1 MTQTTSTPVRL
12 RARDGFVLAA
22 RHFAPTTTTPPA
34 SPAGTVVIASATG
47 VKATYYRRYAEFL
60 AGHGFHAVTFDY
72 RGVGESRE
80 PFAVARRARWADW
93 GALDADAVLGWAR
106 THLPGPLLTVGHSYG
121 GFGIGLADEARHVAR
136 HVAVGG
142 QHAHW
147 RDYRAR
153 PGRAR
158 MWARWHAAMPAITLA
173 RGHFPGRRLGWLE
186 DLPRGVALDWAR
198 SRRDFT
204 ASARTT
210 AGRDELRRR
219 LAAFT
224 ADALIVA
231 PVDDDFG
238 TDAALDRA
246 DAYSPGRRTVR
257 WRVRPEELGVA
268 EIGHFGLFHAR
279 FAPTFWPA
287 TLEWLRDGVAP
298 AAAR

>member
-1 MTQTTSTPVRL
+1 
-12 RARDGFVLAA
+12 
-22 RHFAPTTTTPPA
+22 
-34 SPAGTVVIASATG
+34 
-47 VKATYYRRYAEFL
+47 
-60 AGHGFHAVTFDY
+60 
-72 RGVGESRE
+72 
-80 PFAVARRARWADW
+80 
-93 GALDADAVLGWAR
+93 
-106 THLPGPLLTVGHSYG
+106 
-121 GFGIGLADEARHVAR
+121 
-136 HVAVGG
+136 
-142 QHAHW
+142 
-147 RDYRAR
+147 
-153 PGRAR
+153 
-158 MWARWHAAMPAITLA
+158 MWARWHAVMPAITLA

-238 TDAALDRA
+238 TVAALDRA
-246 DAYSPGRRTVR
+246 DSYSPGRRTVR

-287 TLEWLRDGVAP
+287 TLEWLRDGVVP
-298 AAAR
+298 ASAR